1 MRQLHAQNLR
11 VATRGTTREINR
23 RIALNLVRTHQPISR
38 ADLARL
44 MGTRRGAVSLLVNEL
59 IRDGAVFEGA
69 TGEAKRGRKPTF
81 LYIDSRKRCVVAVD
95 IRPTRTFI
103 MVTDLVGRQL
113 ASVTS
118 FPTERDPKRFV
129 AGLVKRV
136 KGLLAEHKDLGSCQ
150 GVGVVV
156 PGVVESE
163 TGLVLLAPISRL
175 AQSSSARS
183 DRRRPRRAGPD
194 RELRQ
199 GVRPGAALGRRRR
212 QGAEQFRL
220 HHRVGWPRRR
230 HRAGRRSRARQH
242 NIAGEFGH
250 VPLNIDGP
258 RCGCGATGCWE
269 AYVSNL
275 ATLSRYFGRD
285 LRDRPAR
292 PEVASLT
299 VDDLIARA
307 RGGDGKALAALL
319 STARYLG
326 LGLGSVVNAIDP
338 SHVYI
343 GGEITAAWDL
353 IEATVRA
360 GLAER
365 ALTPSAAARR
375 SSSCRR
381 NSIRGCAAPPRSS
394 PPRPSPRGW
403 WHDGDSRCGAG
414 HRRRRGAWPRVRADA
429 GSARGTCRR
438 ALLEESQRRR
448 GGRCRARGR
457 RHRGAGIS
465 RRPDEARGG
474 RVAGRR
480 RDRSLRRIDILV
492 NNAGDLVERK
502 PLLEMSEALFQTVM
516 DVNVTSAF
524 LMCRAVGAGMVA
536 RKHGVIVNMSSLA
549 AWNGGG
555 PGAGAYGRG
564 QGRGPLVDE
573 GAGRRNWRRTASA
586 STASRPA

>member
-1 MRQLHAQNLR
+1 MRPLHPQHLR

-23 RIALNLVRTHQPISR
+23 RIALNLIRTNQPISR

-59 IRDGAVFEGA
+59 IDEGAIFEGA

-118 FPTERDPKRFV
+118 FPTEREPKKFV
-129 AGLVKRV
+129 ADLVKRIKAILV
-136 KGLLAEHKDLGSCQ
+136 EHKDLGRCQ

-156 PGVVESE
+156 PGMVESSA
-163 TGLVLLAPISRL
+163 GSVLRAPNLGWKDVKLRDPLA
-175 AQSSSARS
+175 
-183 DRRRPRRAGPD
+183 
-194 RELRQ
+194 
-199 GVRPGAALGRRRR
+199 AALGIPVQIENSGKACALAQLWATRDAKAPTNFVYITVSD
-212 QGAEQFRL
+212 GL
-220 HHRVGWPRRR
+220 GVGVVMGGELVR
-230 HRAGRRSRARQH
+230 GQH

-250 VPLNIDGP
+250 VPLNVDGP

-285 LRDRPAR
+285 LRERP
-292 PEVASLT
+292 VAADVAALT

-338 SHVYI
+338 AHVYI

-353 IEATVRA
+353 IEPTVRS

-365 ALTPSAAARR
+365 ALTPPAGATPITIVPPEQYPRLRGAAALV
-375 SSSCRR
+375 
-381 NSIRGCAAPPRSS
+381 AAPSFAE
-394 PPRPSPRGW
+394 RG
-403 WHDGDSRCGAG
+403 
-414 HRRRRGAWPRVRADA
+414 
-429 GSARGTCRR
+429 
-438 ALLEESQRRR
+438 
-448 GGRCRARGR
+448 
-457 RHRGAGIS
+457 
-465 RRPDEARGG
+465 
-474 RVAGRR
+474 VA
-480 RDRSLRRIDILV
+480 
-492 NNAGDLVERK
+492 
-502 PLLEMSEALFQTVM
+502 
-516 DVNVTSAF
+516 
-524 LMCRAVGAGMVA
+524 
-536 RKHGVIVNMSSLA
+536 
-549 AWNGGG
+549 
-555 PGAGAYGRG
+555 
-564 QGRGPLVDE
+564 
-573 GAGRRNWRRTASA
+573 
-586 STASRPA
+586 